1 MVNSVDVNL
10 IRKLCDKVGLSTRV
24 SEDGKCVL
32 CILEADENFRHDVVM
47 VLSPQN
53 GGKRFDISGYGGV
66 KVPKEKLAEALMRIN
81 KHHNDSIC
89 PKTCIDKDM
98 DIVAQYSIWVEH
110 DVSEEFLIEDFITS
124 VISATWGFFR
134 DNFSDYVK

>member
-24 SEDGKCVL
+24 SENGKNIL
-32 CILEADENFRHDVVM
+32 CIFEADENFRHDVVM

-53 GGKRFDISGYGGV
+53 GGKRFDIRGYGGV

-81 KHHNDSIC
+81 KYHNDTVC
-89 PKTCIDKDM
+89 PTTYIDNDM

-110 DVSEEFLIEDFITS
+110 GVSEECLIEDFIQT
-124 VISATWGFFR
+124 VLANIWRFFR